1 MASAQAQ
8 KHVTHNEALLR
19 LDTLVQLAVIA
30 RTLAAAPATPAE
42 GDRYLVA
49 AGATGDWAGHGGDLA
64 AWQNGAWVFAT
75 PQTGWRMWVA
85 AEDKLLV
92 LTATGWR
99 DANAVTDL
107 QNLASLGVN
116 AAADATNR
124 LSVAAPAALFNH
136 AGTDMRLKINKSAA
150 AATASMLFQ
159 NGFAGRAEL
168 GLAGDDDFRVK
179 VSADGSSWTDAI
191 VIDKATGIVSLP
203 TTPGGQL
210 PDGNRGDVS
219 VSNSGAIWT
228 VNTASISS
236 GKLGGDVSAAG
247 KAMLTAGSAAA
258 QTALLDAATP
268 SAKGLMSPNDKAKSD
283 GAATRAALAAMPTA
297 AGLVALTEAGRDGW
311 FKWDAGVLVATHQA
325 DIRQGIYVPPSAAA
339 NGAWVRQFTGPLQA
353 EWFGAVADFAGGT
366 GTDNTAAVQGA
377 ITMALLL
384 GGHEIR
390 FGAGRFYFPSIT
402 SLDPGAGSLAFI
414 GLRDQTVLHFEEG
427 TAGSK
432 RYLFKN
438 TTNTAKGG
446 LTFRDLCFQGTLATS
461 ARRAGN
467 PLWLDYY
474 KRVNIENCRFTNIA
488 GEAMDF
494 HYCSQFRCV
503 GSDFEDIAAD
513 CIRARDCPDTMVS
526 GNRIKRNGDDS
537 IAIHVTPWSY
547 SSFRPTRRRI
557 DIHNNIVVNGGAIK
571 VIGPK
576 VTRITNNVLG
586 LINQAHGIIVQ
597 DSSPEGG
604 VAFHDIEISGNTI
617 NDVVNVST
625 GTAAQATAYIS
636 IAATAAMTPR
646 GATATNG
653 TIPGDYD
660 ATGATFIKPWDWYET
675 DSTDA
680 TKAVPFPARIVVARN
695 TLGRTLKAAA
705 AFSDYGHGTSLFQGV
720 ASDPAVGETTLFP
733 TNGVW
738 GGSYPGFVGLAI
750 NDNQIEDCEYGV
762 GLPTATSD
770 HSYRNCQVMRNRMLN
785 IKNYG
790 VICQGAYD
798 IDMTIAH
805 NVIDMD
811 PYCRNAN
818 SNVNG
823 SFAAD
828 GLPWGISGG
837 SAKGVRIFDNT
848 FAHCCVPVKLNSP
861 GSNHVDRN
869 IIRCG
874 TPAAV
879 GYNAGNKGIGN
890 IPVNDNWVYEIGDA
904 DPTSGT
910 YRQYAQKLLQF
921 SSSMPSTGWY
931 PAGYFVRSTATAQL
945 GWMRLTTG
953 SSHTLNTDW
962 QAVPAAAYT
971 PANIADS
978 ALLHGQDFGNDV
990 QNGLFLKGDVGFS
1003 KGGSWQIVSD
1013 AANALTGS
1021 YCARN
1026 SAASGVTEQLYPI
1039 ATTADQKE
1047 CVPGDVVYAEAL
1059 LKCSAGATLS
1069 RLDITVDWFDKDN
1082 VYISS
1087 VAGNNLTS
1095 AATSY
1100 TLSSCTATAPA
1111 NAYRY
1116 RITVRCQV
1124 TVGTVYVGRVA
1135 MYKKRDPLQLLA
1147 GVTQAGR
1154 DIMTAADA
1162 AAQRT
1167 ALGLGSAAT
1176 QASSAF
1182 EAAGAV
1188 AAHAAAGDPHP
1199 QYLTQTEGDGR
1210 YALAGSGGTGDVT
1223 GPASSDDK
1231 ALVRFSGTGGKTIQ
1245 NSTVLLNDD
1254 GSLRLPAV
1262 ASPAAP
1268 AGATLNLFSSDVGG
1282 RQMLGARS
1290 SYGTAVA
1297 MQPLLARNKVG
1308 LWNPPGNA
1316 TTLPAI
1322 FAIAAPVALGTATA
1336 RNVAATNLFT
1346 RMRRLGYVSSAT
1358 AGSLAGHYGTASQ
1371 FTIGDGTSQGGFL
1384 TIIRYGVSDAA
1395 TVAGARMFVGLRNAT
1410 AAPTNVEPNTLTN
1423 AIGLAQLSTSG
1434 NLQIVYGGSAAQTP
1448 IDLGANFPAGT
1459 LSADPYELVLYAPVN
1474 NQVVS
1479 YRVERLSTGA
1489 VASGTLTGTI
1499 GTALP
1504 AASTFLNVTL
1514 WRTNNAT
1521 ALAVGIDITSV
1532 YVETDA

>member
-1 MASAQAQ
+1 MTTAIVRIIKTAAVLRTAQPGQPVAMVRAMGIRAVAAGVRFTVPPDNFRGPQGEQGVPGLAGAPGSTGPQGATGPAGPTATVADRSA
-8 KHVTHNEALLR
+8 
-19 LDTLVQLAVIA
+19 
-30 RTLAAAPATPAE
+30 LAAA
-42 GDRYLVA
+42 D
-49 AGATGDWAGHGGDLA
+49 
-64 AWQNGAWVFAT
+64 
-75 PQTGWRMWVA
+75 
-85 AEDKLLV
+85 
-92 LTATGWR
+92 TA
-99 DANAVTDL
+99 
-107 QNLASLGVN
+107 
-116 AAADATNR
+116 
-124 LSVAAPAALFNH
+124 
-136 AGTDMRLKINKSAA
+136 
-150 AATASMLFQ
+150 
-159 NGFAGRAEL
+159 
-168 GLAGDDDFRVK
+168 RV
-179 VSADGSSWTDAI
+179 WF
-191 VIDKATGIVSLP
+191 
-203 TTPGGQL
+203 
-210 PDGNRGDVS
+210 
-219 VSNSGAIWT
+219 
-228 VNTASISS
+228 
-236 GKLGGDVSAAG
+236 
-247 KAMLTAGSAAA
+247 
-258 QTALLDAATP
+258 
-268 SAKGLMSPNDKAKSD
+268 
-283 GAATRAALAAMPTA
+283 
-297 AGLVALTEAGRDGW
+297 LTEAGRAGM
-311 FKWDAGVLVATHQA
+311 FKWDASVPIVTHQA
-325 DIRQGIYVPPSAAA
+325 DVQQGIYVPPNAAA
-339 NGAWVRQFTGPLQA
+339 NGAWVRQFTGA
-353 EWFGAVADFAGGT
+353 IFIEWFGAVADFSLVSGT
-366 GTDNTAAVQGA
+366 GTDNTAAGQGA

-390 FGAGRFYFPSIT
+390 SGAGHFYWNSTT

-414 GLRDQTVLHFEEG
+414 GAGRDQTFWHFEEG

-438 TTNTAKGG
+438 TINTAKGG

-474 KRVNIENCRFTNIA
+474 KRVNIENCRFYSIA
-488 GEAMDF
+488 AEAMDF

-503 GSDFEDIAAD
+503 DCDFEDIAAD
-513 CIRARDCPDTMVS
+513 AIRARDCPDTMVS

-604 VAFHDIEISGNTI
+604 AAFHDIEISGNTI

-636 IAATAAMTPR
+636 IAATATMTPR

-675 DSTDA
+675 DTTDA
-680 TKAVPFPARIVVARN
+680 SKAVPFPARIVISRN

-720 ASDPAVGETTLFP
+720 AYDPAVGDTALFP

-738 GGSYPGFVGLAI
+738 GGSYPGFVGLTI

-770 HSYRNCQVMRNRMLN
+770 HSYRNCQIMRNRMLN

-818 SNVNG
+818 SNTNG

-837 SAKGVRIFDNT
+837 SAKGMRIFDNT

-879 GYNAGNKGIGN
+879 GFNVGNKGIGN
-890 IPVNDNWVYEIGDA
+890 IPVNDNWVYEISDA

-910 YRQYAQKLLQF
+910 YRQYTQKLLLF
-921 SSSMPSTGWY
+921 SATMPSTGWY

-1013 AANALTGS
+1013 AANALTGG

-1026 SAASGVTEQLYPI
+1026 SAASGNLEQLYPI
-1039 ATTADQKE
+1039 VTTADQKE

-1069 RLDITVDWFDKDN
+1069 RLDITVDWYDKDN

-1116 RITVRCQV
+1116 RCTIRCQV
-1124 TVGTVYVGRVA
+1124 TVGTVYCGRVFLS
-1135 MYKKRDPLQLLA
+1135 KKRDAAKLLTDGSVTTTQLGGDVTTA
-1147 GVTQAGR
+1147 GKALL
-1154 DIMTAADA
+1154 TAADA

-1176 QASSAF
+1176 QPSSAF
-1182 EAAGAV
+1182 ESAGAV
-1188 AAHAAAGDPHP
+1188 ASHEAASDPHP
-1199 QYLTQTEGDGR
+1199 QYLTQTEGDAR
-1210 YALAGSGGTGDVT
+1210 YALSGV
-1223 GPASSDDK
+1223 
-1231 ALVRFSGTGGKTIQ
+1231 SGMSLAQ
-1245 NSTVLLNDD
+1245 VL
-1254 GSLRLPAV
+1254 AV
-1262 ASPAAP
+1262 
-1268 AGATLNLFSSDVGG
+1268 N
-1282 RQMLGARS
+1282 
-1290 SYGTAVA
+1290 
-1297 MQPLLARNKVG
+1297 
-1308 LWNPPGNA
+1308 
-1316 TTLPAI
+1316 
-1322 FAIAAPVALGTATA
+1322 ALG
-1336 RNVAATNLFT
+1336 V
-1346 RMRRLGYVSSAT
+1346 
-1358 AGSLAGHYGTASQ
+1358 
-1371 FTIGDGTSQGGFL
+1371 
-1384 TIIRYGVSDAA
+1384 
-1395 TVAGARMFVGLRNAT
+1395 
-1410 AAPTNVEPNTLTN
+1410 
-1423 AIGLAQLSTSG
+1423 
-1434 NLQIVYGGSAAQTP
+1434 
-1448 IDLGANFPAGT
+1448 
-1459 LSADPYELVLYAPVN
+1459 
-1474 NQVVS
+1474 
-1479 YRVERLSTGA
+1479 
-1489 VASGTLTGTI
+1489 
-1499 GTALP
+1499 
-1504 AASTFLNVTL
+1504 
-1514 WRTNNAT
+1514 
-1521 ALAVGIDITSV
+1521 
-1532 YVETDA
+1532 